1 MISLNRRYQ
10 SKYFCLFPRTSITDF
25 CYAGYILQWNEQKWT
40 YMEDVWGQSLTWMY
54 LFMLAKIKLGSFYVY
69 LSDAL
74 HNFIDGL
81 HLLFA
86 IVELILKFETW
97 SFLSPF
103 FCLTQSF
110 TKRYC
115 QQIDE
120 GIVTTGHHELTE
132 YSPNRIYPLLFFHA
146 SWICRA
152 WIFSIS
158 INRIFNFLFYFS
170 NTLWCLRFT

>member
-1 MISLNRRYQ
+1 MFIYMISLNRRYQ
-10 SKYFCLFPRTSITDF
+10 SKYFCFFPRTSIIDF

-54 LFMLAKIKLGSFYVY
+54 LFMLAKIKLGSFYVN

-103 FCLTQSF
+103 FVWHRVLPKDTVNRLTKVLLPQ
-110 TKRYC
+110 
-115 QQIDE
+115 
-120 GIVTTGHHELTE
+120 VTM
-132 YSPNRIYPLLFFHA
+132 S
-146 SWICRA
+146 
-152 WIFSIS
+152 
-158 INRIFNFLFYFS
+158 
-170 NTLWCLRFT
+170 

>member
-1 MISLNRRYQ
+1 MFIYMISLNRRYQ
-10 SKYFCLFPRTSITDF
+10 SKYFCFFPRTSITDF
-25 CYAGYILQWNEQKWT
+25 CYAGYILQWKEQKWT

-54 LFMLAKIKLGSFYVY
+54 LFMLAKINLGSFYVN

-103 FCLTQSF
+103 FVWHRVLPKDTVNRLTKVLLPQ
-110 TKRYC
+110 
-115 QQIDE
+115 
-120 GIVTTGHHELTE
+120 VTM
-132 YSPNRIYPLLFFHA
+132 S
-146 SWICRA
+146 
-152 WIFSIS
+152 
-158 INRIFNFLFYFS
+158 
-170 NTLWCLRFT
+170 